1 MTILTK
7 QEMIDILGKL
17 AVQGNT
23 YTCEAQF
30 QFDLAYALR
39 KYFEKKSWDTTYI
52 LSIRKVAVARQ
63 NTLI

>member
-39 KYFEKKSWDTTYI
+39 KYFETKK
-52 LSIRKVAVARQ
+52 
-63 NTLI
+63 